1 MTAKQVRLLICK
13 LSAMLAGML
22 EREKIIRAEDRAVYE
37 YGFQITIA
45 NITNALIVLLIGLVT
60 HSIVRVLIFYTV
72 FLSMRMICGG
82 FHAKTYTRCFCLFGT
97 TCLLCTV
104 ASYGVMEFTN
114 VLSAAV
120 ISAVLQ
126 GMCLYQMA
134 PVENE
139 NHPLSKAEKKKF
151 RSYSMI
157 VFVFWVLIM
166 FLMYTNKYYMI
177 AAVISVTLLSVSIL
191 MLIAKQKRGGET
203 DGYEE
208 ERS

>member
-1 MTAKQVRLLICK
+1 MIVKQVRLLICK
-13 LSAMLAGML
+13 LSAILAGML

-45 NITNALIVLLIGLVT
+45 NITNASIVLLIGLIT

-72 FLSMRMICGG
+72 FLSMRMFCGG

-104 ASYGVMEFTN
+104 ASYGVMEFTDL
-114 VLSAAV
+114 LSAAV

-126 GMCLYQMA
+126 GLCLYQMA

-151 RSYSMI
+151 RSI
-157 VFVFWVLIM
+157 N
-166 FLMYTNKYYMI
+166 TNVNSKTK
-177 AAVISVTLLSVSIL
+177 AG
-191 MLIAKQKRGGET
+191 R
-203 DGYEE
+203 
-208 ERS
+208 

>member
-45 NITNALIVLLIGLVT
+45 NITNALIVLLIGLIT

-72 FLSMRMICGG
+72 FLSMRMFCGG

-97 TCLLCTV
+97 TCLLCMV
-104 ASYGVMEFTN
+104 AGYGVMEFTN

-120 ISAVLQ
+120 ISAGRTRTAPGRNSGNRPRLAFPSL
-126 GMCLYQMA
+126 CL
-134 PVENE
+134 PIN
-139 NHPLSKAEKKKF
+139 NCILP
-151 RSYSMI
+151 YSWI
-157 VFVFWVLIM
+157 HCR
-166 FLMYTNKYYMI
+166 YT
-177 AAVISVTLLSVSIL
+177 A
-191 MLIAKQKRGGET
+191 
-203 DGYEE
+203 
-208 ERS
+208 

>member
-1 MTAKQVRLLICK
+1 
-13 LSAMLAGML
+13 
-22 EREKIIRAEDRAVYE
+22 
-37 YGFQITIA
+37 
-45 NITNALIVLLIGLVT
+45 
-60 HSIVRVLIFYTV
+60 
-72 FLSMRMICGG
+72 
-82 FHAKTYTRCFCLFGT
+82 
-97 TCLLCTV
+97 
-104 ASYGVMEFTN
+104 MEFTN

-126 GMCLYQMA
+126 GLCLYQMA

-191 MLIAKQKRGGET
+191 MLITKQKRGGET

>member
-1 MTAKQVRLLICK
+1 MICK
-13 LSAMLAGML
+13 LSVMLAGML

-45 NITNALIVLLIGLVT
+45 NITNALIVLLIGLIT

-72 FLSMRMICGG
+72 FLSMRMFCGG
-82 FHAKTYTRCFCLFGT
+82 FHAKTYTQCF
-97 TCLLCTV
+97 CLLCTV
-104 ASYGVMEFTN
+104 AGYGVMEFTN

-120 ISAVLQ
+120 ISVVLQ
-126 GMCLYQMA
+126 GLCLYQMA

-191 MLIAKQKRGGET
+191 MLIAKQKRGGKT

-208 ERS
+208 ERF

>member
-1 MTAKQVRLLICK
+1 MICK
-13 LSAMLAGML
+13 LSVMLAGML

-45 NITNALIVLLIGLVT
+45 NITNALIVLLIGLIT

-72 FLSMRMICGG
+72 FLSMRMFCGG
-82 FHAKTYTRCFCLFGT
+82 FHAKTYTQCFCLFGT

-104 ASYGVMEFTN
+104 AGYGVMEFTN

-120 ISAVLQ
+120 ISVVLQ
-126 GMCLYQMA
+126 GLCLYQMA
-134 PVENE
+134 PGENE

-166 FLMYTNKYYMI
+166 FLMYTNK
-177 AAVISVTLLSVSIL
+177 
-191 MLIAKQKRGGET
+191 
-203 DGYEE
+203 
-208 ERS
+208 

>member
-1 MTAKQVRLLICK
+1 MICK

-45 NITNALIVLLIGLVT
+45 NITNALIVLLIGLIT

-72 FLSMRMICGG
+72 FLSMRMFCGG
-82 FHAKTYTRCFCLFGT
+82 FHAKTYTQCFCLFG
-97 TCLLCTV
+97 TV

-120 ISAVLQ
+120 ISVVLQ
-126 GMCLYQMA
+126 GLCLYQMA

-191 MLIAKQKRGGET
+191 MLIAKQKRGGKT